1 MGELKIYTLDI
12 NTDKNKLKKL
22 LLKNKQNLNNTIRNK
37 GKNKS
42 KSLIF

>member
-22 LLKNKQNLNNTIRNK
+22 LLKDKQNLNNTINNK
-37 GKNKS
+37 GKIEVNK
-42 KSLIF
+42 K